1 MRRGPAERTKAG
13 ASAPNEPRSAATLR
27 QIGVGEIGFHGI
39 STRTKFRDDSQIVT
53 PFTGVKLYRGGAED
67 PKCGGEQVNWIPT
80 FGGNML
86 GWVPTSVLIAVVLS
100 LLTVIV
106 VLVAAVKTQIE
117 DEDQTNQPPPR

>member
-1 MRRGPAERTKAG
+1 M
-13 ASAPNEPRSAATLR
+13 N
-27 QIGVGEIGFHGI
+27 
-39 STRTKFRDDSQIVT
+39 
-53 PFTGVKLYRGGAED
+53 GVKLYRGGAED

-80 FGGNML
+80 FGGNL
-86 GWVPTSVLIAVVLS
+86 FGWVPAWILIAVVLS

>member
-1 MRRGPAERTKAG
+1 
-13 ASAPNEPRSAATLR
+13 
-27 QIGVGEIGFHGI
+27 
-39 STRTKFRDDSQIVT
+39 
-53 PFTGVKLYRGGAED
+53 
-67 PKCGGEQVNWIPT
+67 VNWIPT